1 MASVAAGITLHQ
13 REHLAGAA
21 ALPRIKDH
29 RVDRVSGAVDMVIA
43 RGPDP
48 TIKRAASAR
57 SLGRDGE
64 VGRQSFCAA
73 DLGQPKSEVLVNR
86 INLFFGTNWTAAVAS
101 INSNTRIPNVDLVIS
116 CMDTIA
122 ARRSLWNRLK
132 RLPLLW
138 MDLGNETTFGQVI
151 IGKTENIGFGRTSAN
166 TLRRRV
172 PHLFDLYPSLLRKKD
187 PTNVPSCS
195 VAESLS
201 KQDLFINPLVSCLAA
216 QLIWKLFRDGKLTI
230 HGYAANLA
238 SGHVV
243 PMPIPRETLGLPAI
257 RTAA

>member
-1 MASVAAGITLHQ
+1 MRGNGSLLLT
-13 REHLAGAA
+13 HLARIHTSII
-21 ALPRIKDH
+21 ALGHPH
-29 RVDRVSGAVDMVIA
+29 GLQVLAVDPELVTEA
-43 RGPDP
+43 N
-48 TIKRAASAR
+48 
-57 SLGRDGE
+57 L
-64 VGRQSFCAA
+64 GRQSFCAA

-195 VAESLS
+195 VAE
-201 KQDLFINPLVSCLAA
+201 
-216 QLIWKLFRDGKLTI
+216 
-230 HGYAANLA
+230 
-238 SGHVV
+238 
-243 PMPIPRETLGLPAI
+243 I
-257 RTAA
+257 RCRQ